1 MKLTK
6 LLPIL
11 VILCL
16 AVIAC
21 AQGGNDRGKAEA
33 TIKGKTLSIDYG
45 RPELKGRDLLSL
57 APVGTV
63 WRLGK
68 NQATQIDT
76 AAELDIAG
84 TKLAPGKY
92 SLWAKKVSDT
102 QWHLCFHPKTGVW
115 GSPVLKDGYVAE
127 LPLQQS
133 TAKDSVEL
141 FTIALADDHGKANV
155 KVQWGTLVL
164 SGDLGVK

>member
-1 MKLTK
+1 MRVNKIFSL
-6 LLPIL
+6 IA
-11 VILCL
+11 ILCL

-21 AQGGNDRGKAEA
+21 AQGGNDRGKAEV
-33 TIKGKTLSIDYG
+33 TIKGKTISIDYG

-76 AAELDIAG
+76 TAELDVAG
-84 TKLAPGKY
+84 TKVAPGKY

-102 QWHLCFHPKTGVW
+102 EWHLCFHPKTGIW
-115 GSPVLKDGYVAE
+115 GLPVQKEGYVAE
-127 LPLQQS
+127 LPLKQS
-133 TAKDSVEL
+133 TGSSVEL
-141 FTIALADDHGKANV
+141 FTIALTDNKGKANV
-155 KVQWGTLVL
+155 SIQWGTMVL
-164 SGDLGVK
+164 SGEMGVK